1 MGSTMVQ
8 AEGKGDWDPSA
19 PCSKSRVD
27 RGRGRFV
34 VGGEFRCGAVRVYLY
49 YFDSFRTLMVHV
61 MVHLE
66 RVLFSQ
72 LSSQDIDARSGA
84 VEQLRRY

>member
-1 MGSTMVQ
+1 MIGTLLRRVQ
-8 AEGKGDWDPSA
+8 NPALT
-19 PCSKSRVD
+19 
-27 RGRGRFV
+27 
-34 VGGEFRCGAVRVYLY
+34 VGGGVLWWGEIRCGAVRVYLY

-61 MVHLE
+61 MVHLK